1 MGSDYLGEMGLNT
14 ELVGHPREGVIP
26 HRGSPFLLLS
36 FYPYFSLIRTV
47 PSINS
52 EALTFVPKL
61 NKTKNHE
68 NGMCADVSYFGFVA
82 TTNDDKT
89 LSISTAQGTINLVVF
104 YSTH

>member
-68 NGMCADVSYFGFVA
+68 NGLFADVSYFGFVA
-82 TTNDDKT
+82 NDDKT
-89 LSISTAQGTINLVVF
+89 LSIRTAQGTINLVVF